1 MRARIYL
8 SEYEMYKYRPNP
20 IARLQVDGIPRKW
33 ESGSLT
39 ASPAS
44 SEIAPG
50 LLDLEKFK
58 GMRLPTFYAIDLLV
72 KNESGKLK
80 PGMVG
85 TAKVYGRR
93 RSVAGFCYRAVAD
106 FAGRKLW

>member
-1 MRARIYL
+1 
-8 SEYEMYKYRPNP
+8 MYKYRPNSV
-20 IARLQVDGIPRKW
+20 ARLQVDGTFRKW
-33 ESGSLT
+33 DAGALT
-39 ASPAS
+39 VSPTS

-58 GMRLPTFYAIDLLV
+58 GMRPPTFYAIDLLV
-72 KNESGKLK
+72 HNESLRLE

-85 TAKVYGRR
+85 IARVYGRR
-93 RSVAGFCYRAVAD
+93 RSLAGFCYRAVAD